1 MANPPSH
8 KISQLGISVNMKPDE
23 KAQYAIFLHLLKQKR
38 LTSGLTQK
46 EIAMRLGKP
55 QSFISKYESGLR
67 RIDVL
72 EYMNICKAISI
83 DPLIFMDEMKRMFNE
98 AE

>member
-1 MANPPSH
+1 
-8 KISQLGISVNMKPDE
+8 MKPDE